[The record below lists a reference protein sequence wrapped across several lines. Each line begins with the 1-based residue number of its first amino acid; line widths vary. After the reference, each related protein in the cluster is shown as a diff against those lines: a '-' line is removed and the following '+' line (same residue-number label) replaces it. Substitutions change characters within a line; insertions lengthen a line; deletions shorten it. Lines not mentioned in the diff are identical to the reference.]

1 MWCSARFNF
10 RSSTVY
16 VNNMNQTAED
26 LCLLFQ
32 HKSVTEIKKK
42 VNQKTSAII
51 CDWFVDNEI
60 VIHFAEDKMKSI
72 LFSSKRNLKLVEELD
87 ITCGDKNEAT

>member
-26 LCLLFQ
+26 LCVLLQ

-42 VNQKTSAII
+42 VNQKTSAIS
-51 CDWFVDNEI
+51 
-60 VIHFAEDKMKSI
+60 VIG
-72 LFSSKRNLKLVEELD
+72 L
-87 ITCGDKNEAT
+87 